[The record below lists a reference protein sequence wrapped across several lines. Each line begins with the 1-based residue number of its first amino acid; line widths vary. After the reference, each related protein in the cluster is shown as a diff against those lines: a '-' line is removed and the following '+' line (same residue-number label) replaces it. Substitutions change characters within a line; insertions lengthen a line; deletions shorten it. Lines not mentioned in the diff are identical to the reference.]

1 MRTISVTYDH
11 ALFHTYKSPIR
22 HQAMNKRGNQLGDC
36 IWPLNL
42 PHGFFQVCITYPFL
56 SPPKGLDQRELY
68 FDSLC
73 RYTANKI
80 VKDVATR
87 WIGQISRSIDVFL
100 SIAGALTPL
109 EDKTSDECENV
120 LRKRLYMPSKK
131 IHSPTNTLTPKM
143 QTMILANQGIAST
156 LLKVHSAFGSGFF
169 QWVNG
174 PLTFCSSE
182 LQR

>member
-1 MRTISVTYDH
+1 MLWQLVSVKTISVTYDH
-11 ALFHTYKSPIR
+11 ALFRTYKSPVR
-22 HQAMNKRGNQLGDC
+22 HQATNKRGNQLGNC

-87 WIGQISRSIDVFL
+87 WIGQISRSMDVFL
-100 SIAGALTPL
+100 SIAGTLTAL
-109 EDKTSDECENV
+109 EYKTSDECENV
-120 LRKRLYMPSKK
+120 LRKRLNMLSKK
-131 IHSPTNTLTPKM
+131 IHSPTNTLTQKCRQWYWP
-143 QTMILANQGIAST
+143 I
-156 LLKVHSAFGSGFF
+156 KVF
-169 QWVNG
+169 QV
-174 PLTFCSSE
+174 LS
-182 LQR
+182 